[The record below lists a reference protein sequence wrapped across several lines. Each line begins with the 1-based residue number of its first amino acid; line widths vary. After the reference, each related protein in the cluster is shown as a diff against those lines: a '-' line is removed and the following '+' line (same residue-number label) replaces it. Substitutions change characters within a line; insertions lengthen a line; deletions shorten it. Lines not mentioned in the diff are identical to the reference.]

1 MIPLPKWIDIET
13 ISSCNRVCPTCLRNS
28 HPNKKEIASWFKT
41 IHLGID
47 VIEEV
52 LRQAKEIGFDGDIR
66 LSHFN
71 EPTMDERLPDI
82 AQLVKDYG
90 YKAYINTN
98 GDRITQELAK
108 RLDEVFEEIII
119 TLYMAEPVKSKR
131 AEWLS
136 TLFTKAKIVIIT
148 QSDHIPS
155 HYSPAFDVKGL
166 ADQYRENPC
175 HEPEMRIIIN
185 HRRQYLLCCED
196 VVGNYG
202 FPLFPDVGIAD
213 FWYGEQHQ
221 EIMRKLQKSG
231 GRHWH
236 SYCESCP
243 KS

>member
-1 MIPLPKWIDIET
+1 
-13 ISSCNRVCPTCLRNS
+13 
-28 HPNKKEIASWFKT
+28 
-41 IHLGID
+41 
-47 VIEEV
+47 
-52 LRQAKEIGFDGDIR
+52 
-66 LSHFN
+66 
-71 EPTMDERLPDI
+71 MDERLPAI

-98 GDRITQELAK
+98 GDYITGELAK
-108 RLDEVFEEIII
+108 KLDDVFEEIII
-119 TLYMAEPVKSKR
+119 TLYMGEPIKSQRAKWLVTLFSKSK
-131 AEWLS
+131 
-136 TLFTKAKIVIIT
+136 IQIIT

-196 VVGNYG
+196 VIGNFG
-202 FPLFPDVGIAD
+202 LPKFPDVGLSD
-213 FWYGEQHQ
+213 FWYGEYHQ
-221 EIMRKLQKSG
+221 EIMKKLQKDAG